1 MNKRAK
7 EIVADLNKKF
17 APLIK
22 QAAPEAAPKEVGGAY
37 THRPDFSEAG
47 VQGDEY
53 AAQMDPYTIAALN
66 NQSIAF
72 DPDNPGQTLYSVQ
85 NPDDRN
91 QPGASYQ
98 DGEDLIYPEV
108 PVVDPGGGGPIERKP
123 WGPMVTLPDG
133 TSGPKFGFPIDS
145 QSPFAKNRRATR
157 AISRAGAI
165 QSQKELAPPP
175 VEEPTVDSA
184 PPVDDSLMARIMK
197 HLSDNKGKYAI
208 GAGAAGV
215 GALGAGMLMGGD
227 DDEDEKKRRRR

>member
-7 EIVADLNKKF
+7 GIVADLNKKF

-22 QAAPEAAPKEVGGAY
+22 QAEGQLKV
-37 THRPDFSEAG
+37 HRPDFSEAG
-47 VQGDEY
+47 VKGDDY
-53 AAQMDPYTIAALN
+53 ASKMDPYTIAALN

-72 DPDNPGQTLYSVQ
+72 DPDKPGQTAYSVQ

-91 QPGASYQ
+91 HPGASYP
-98 DGEDLIYPEV
+98 DGEDLIAPEV

-175 VEEPTVDSA
+175 PETTVDSA
-184 PPVDDSLMARIMK
+184 PPVDDSLMSRIMK
-197 HLSDNKGKYAI
+197 HLSDNKGKYAL

-215 GALGAGMLMGGD
+215 GALGAGMMMGGD
-227 DDEDEKKRRRR
+227 DEDEEDEKRRRR